1 MAMNFFFIK
10 KNSYAEN
17 FFIKKNFNQAEVFL
31 KKKFIIFFLKN
42 FLPARVYAHWK
53 TFSSEELVLIE
64 KFFIGPDFKKV
75 FLLEKVFWERS

>member
-17 FFIKKNFNQAEVFL
+17 FFKKKNFNQAKVFL

-42 FLPARVYAHWK
+42 FLPARVYVQLK
-53 TFSSEELVLIE
+53 
-64 KFFIGPDFKKV
+64 KFFECGVKQHRKIFYLARLKKNI
-75 FLLEKVFWERS
+75 FCWKNIFE